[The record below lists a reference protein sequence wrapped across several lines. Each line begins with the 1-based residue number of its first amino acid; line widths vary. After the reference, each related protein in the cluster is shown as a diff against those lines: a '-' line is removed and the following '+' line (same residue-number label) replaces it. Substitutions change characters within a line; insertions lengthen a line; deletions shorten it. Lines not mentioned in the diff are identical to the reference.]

1 MDGLHRWHGVTSGS
15 IAAARPKT
23 AFALT
28 IHKTQG
34 SEYDAVVV
42 ALPARPSPVLTRE
55 LLYTG
60 ITRTKGAVTVVGS
73 EAAIRAAIGRPIVR
87 SSGLRERL
95 ELVRGER
102 VLH

>member
-1 MDGLHRWHGVTSGS
+1 VEVSRLPAHE
-15 IAAARPKT
+15 T

-34 SEYDAVVV
+34 SEYESVVV

-73 EAAIRAAIGRPIVR
+73 EVSIRAAIGRPIVR

-95 ELVRGER
+95 SAGSHETLPA
-102 VLH
+102 

>member
-1 MDGLHRWHGVTSGS
+1 M
-15 IAAARPKT
+15 
-23 AFALT
+23 T

-60 ITRTKGAVTVVGS
+60 FTRTRGGLVVVAS
-73 EAAIRAAIGRPIVR
+73 EATLRAAVARPIRR

-95 ELVRGER
+95 RAGVALSTPAP
-102 VLH
+102 